1 MLDWR
6 ILAASFVAFALLSLI
21 FVGGLGEIFSD
32 ISSGFSNWI
41 GSDTLTGLFTKPQ
54 SSQTPITISIY
65 HQSLGFR
72 PLSAVNISSED
83 FSAENF
89 NGQINISFPKSSI
102 ELQSSQNQLRITIPL
117 SKPLQIT
124 HLYISDLKVS
134 DAAFDIERQIKA
146 DSGNL
151 AMKGFAGTAA
161 IDGTGITFQ
170 GNITSVQ
177 AVVNGKKWE
186 LK

>member
-32 ISSGFSNWI
+32 ISSGLGNWL
-41 GSDTLTGLFTKPQ
+41 GPDTLTGLFTKPQ
-54 SSQTPITISIY
+54 GSHTSITISIY
-65 HQSLGFR
+65 HQSIGFR
-72 PLSAVNISSED
+72 PFSAVNISSED

-89 NGQINISFPKSSI
+89 NGQVNISFLNSSI
-102 ELQSSQNQLRITIPL
+102 ELQSSQSQLKVTLPL
-117 SKPLQIT
+117 SKPVQIT
-124 HLYISDLKVS
+124 NLYISDLKVS

-151 AMKGFAGTAA
+151 AMKGFTGMAV
-161 IDGTGITFQ
+161 IDGTSITFQ